1 MSTKEAMDSGVSRRR
16 ASAPKAGSVWETRMK
31 LDEFKGGIK
40 VFNANHPNPEENAQ
54 IVRTTGGIASPV
66 KNNEAIR
73 PVDKGVGAKQSPV
86 RGGSGSAKRKTWK
99 SDGFE
104 GSPIQIGRQR
114 SEVCKNL
121 DDKFKESTDSA
132 DGNAKKNP
140 VQVKKTRPISAQL
153 RKVKSDSP
161 EEPRAENSK
170 PEKVGIEE
178 LTDGDLKNSPSPP
191 LVKVKGNDH
200 VGSVGKFDKIPL
212 GGKSRS
218 EEELGLCEVD
228 EVASNVDKIKNTE
241 EEEEEEEEEDD
252 DDKKVEVAIVEKNLE
267 IKEIRSQESKPKKSV
282 IQEKK
287 LLLGN
292 KKSMLNSPIVK
303 KQLPPAMNLAKFRQN
318 PTKFNPIPDSDNSH
332 GVPRTRSKLQTFA
345 DLIMWRDVAK
355 SSFIFGIGTFAMI
368 SSSYTKDLNISF
380 ISVVSYLGLVYLAVN
395 FLFRSLINRAS
406 IDNNPIE
413 DYVIGEEEAIWA
425 VKLLLPC
432 VNEFLLK
439 LRALFSGDPVTTM
452 KLAVL
457 LFVLAKCGSSITLWK
472 MAKLGFIGVFTLPK
486 VCSSY
491 SVQITAYGIFWI
503 RRFSDVWESCPHK
516 KAVGFATFSLVWNLS
531 SVIARIWTVFM
542 LYVVFKC
549 YQHSLIRDEQEQGE
563 GRSEVKSR
571 INA

>member
-16 ASAPKAGSVWETRMK
+16 ASAPKSGSVWETRMK

-40 VFNANHPNPEENAQ
+40 VFNANHPIPEEKTQ
-54 IVRTTGGIASPV
+54 IVRTTGGTASPV
-66 KNNEAIR
+66 NNNEAVG

-86 RGGSGSAKRKTWK
+86 RGGSGSAKRRTWK

-114 SEVCKNL
+114 SDVCKNL

-161 EEPRAENSK
+161 EETRDENSK

-178 LTDGDLKNSPSPP
+178 LTDGNLKNSPSPP
-191 LVKVKGNDH
+191 SVKVIGNDH
-200 VGSVGKFDKIPL
+200 EGSVGKFDKILL
-212 GGKSRS
+212 GRKSRS
-218 EEELGLCEVD
+218 EEELGVCEVE
-228 EVASNVDKIKNTE
+228 EVASNADKIKNTE
-241 EEEEEEEEEDD
+241 KDDD
-252 DDKKVEVAIVEKNLE
+252 DDKKVEVEIVEKNLE
-267 IKEIRSQESKPKKSV
+267 IKEISSPESKPTKSV

-287 LLLGN
+287 LLLGSQ
-292 KKSMLNSPIVK
+292 KSMINSPIVK
-303 KQLPPAMNLAKFRQN
+303 KQLPPAMNLAKIRQN
-318 PTKFNPIPDSDNSH
+318 PTKFIPIPDSDNSH

-380 ISVVSYLGLVYLAVN
+380 ISVVSYLGLAYLAVN
-395 FLFRSLINRAS
+395 FLFRSLVSNSS

-413 DYVIGEEEAIWA
+413 DYVIREEEAIWA

-457 LFVLAKCGSSITLWK
+457 LFVLARCGSSITMWK

-503 RRFSDVWESCPHK
+503 RRFIDVWESCTHK

-531 SVIARIWTVFM
+531 SVIARLWTVFM
-542 LYVVFKC
+542 LYVALKC
-549 YQHSLIRDEQEQGE
+549 YQQSLIREEHEQGE

>member
-40 VFNANHPNPEENAQ
+40 VFNADHPNPEENAR
-54 IVRTTGGIASPV
+54 IVCTTGGIASPV
-66 KNNEAIR
+66 NKNEAIG
-73 PVDKGVGAKQSPV
+73 PVYKGVGAKQSPV

-132 DGNAKKNP
+132 DGKAKKTP
-140 VQVKKTRPISAQL
+140 VQVKKTRPISAQM

-161 EEPRAENSK
+161 EEPRDENSK

-191 LVKVKGNDH
+191 SVKGNDH
-200 VGSVGKFDKIPL
+200 EGSVGKFDKILL

-218 EEELGLCEVD
+218 EEELDLCEVE
-228 EVASNVDKIKNTE
+228 EVASNADKIKNT
-241 EEEEEEEEEDD
+241 EEEDD
-252 DDKKVEVAIVEKNLE
+252 DDKKVEVEIVEKNLE
-267 IKEIRSQESKPKKSV
+267 IKEISSQESKPKKSV

-303 KQLPPAMNLAKFRQN
+303 KQLTPAMNLAKFRQN
-318 PTKFNPIPDSDNSH
+318 STKFNPNSDNSH

-355 SSFIFGIGTFAMI
+355 SSFIFGMGTFAMI

-380 ISVVSYLGLVYLAVN
+380 ISVVSYLGLAYLAVN
-395 FLFRSLINRAS
+395 FLFRSLISRVS

-457 LFVLAKCGSSITLWK
+457 LFVLGRCGSSVTMWK

-503 RRFSDVWESCPHK
+503 RRFSDVWESCTHK

-542 LYVVFKC
+542 LYVAFKC
-549 YQHSLIRDEQEQGE
+549 YQHSFMNKEKE
-563 GRSEVKSR
+563 EVKLKVR
-571 INA
+571 